1 MIGPTVAVDPAV
13 PDTAAEVMTSLLT
26 VAADTVV
33 LACAE
38 VRMPEAAVTV

>member
-1 MIGPTVAVDPAV
+1 MAVDPAV

-33 LACAE
+33 LATADVSE
-38 VRMPEAAVTV
+38 PEAAVTV